1 MAKKPKPALRMSK
14 DGGTVIPL
22 GHVAV
27 DTVKATAPRLISSA
41 VVDPVILLMRQ
52 CFGRYQLEMKLTKKR
67 KKPLSRD

>member
-14 DGGTVIPL
+14 DGGTVVPL
-22 GHVAV
+22 GNVAV
-27 DTVKATAPRLISSA
+27 DIVRRAAPRIITGA

-52 CFGRYQLEMKLTKKR
+52 CLGRYHLEMKLTKKR